1 MPRSW
6 PAEVVTLVRG
16 RNLLL
21 AAAGVA
27 IGGALTLGR
36 VALPRELVLAMLSA
50 IGIGAVG
57 NTANDLWDVEAD
69 RVNKPLRPLVSGGA
83 LSRDAALWI
92 GGVAGGLGL
101 LCAWLAGPTVF
112 AIGLP
117 ALVVMLAYSPLL
129 KPRPVLG
136 NAVVSVIGS
145 LPLVYG
151 AGAVGD
157 WHAGLV
163 PFWLAA
169 LLHTGREIVKD
180 LEDIPGDLAAGRRT
194 IPIAWGRRAGFVA
207 AAVPL
212 VVFVPVALVPWVAGS
227 YGVRYGSIV
236 VLVAIGVGA
245 IATRLLSEQMGGA
258 RAGLKLAMALGL
270 LALLWDRL

>member
-1 MPRSW
+1 MARSW

-36 VALPRELVLAMLSA
+36 VAFPGELVLALLSA
-50 IGIGAVG
+50 MGLGAAG

-69 RVNKPLRPLVSGGA
+69 RVNKPLRPLVSGA
-83 LSRDAALWI
+83 LSRGAALWI
-92 GGVAGGLGL
+92 GGSAGGLGL

-136 NAVVSVIGS
+136 NVVVAVLGS

-157 WHAGLV
+157 WRAGLV

-169 LLHTGREIVKD
+169 LLHSGREIVKD
-180 LEDIPGDLAAGRRT
+180 LEDIPGDLAAQRRT

-212 VVFVPVALVPWVAGS
+212 VVFVPVALTPWLAGS
-227 YGVRYGSIV
+227 YGVRYGSIA
-236 VLVAIGVGA
+236 VLIAIGVGA
-245 IATRLLSEQMGGA
+245 VAARLLSEQMGGA

>member
-27 IGGALTLGR
+27 IGGALALGR
-36 VALPRELVLAMLSA
+36 VALPRELVLALLSA
-50 IGIGAVG
+50 IGLGAVG

-69 RVNKPLRPLVSGGA
+69 RVNRPLRPLVSGA
-83 LSRDAALWI
+83 LSRGAALWI

-117 ALVVMLAYSPLL
+117 SLVVMLAYSPLL

-136 NAVVSVIGS
+136 NAVVAVLGS

-151 AGAVGD
+151 ASAVGD

-163 PFWLAA
+163 PFWLAV
-169 LLHTGREIVKD
+169 LLHAGREIVKD
-180 LEDIPGDLAAGRRT
+180 IEDVPGDLAAGRRT
-194 IPIAWGRRAGFVA
+194 IPIARGRRAGFVA

-212 VVFVPVALVPWVAGS
+212 VVFVPVALAPWVAGS
-227 YGVRYGSIV
+227 YGARYGSIV
-236 VLVAIGVGA
+236 VLVVVGVGA
-245 IATRLLSEQMGGA
+245 IATRLLAEQIGGA
-258 RAGLKLAMALGL
+258 RAGLKLAMSLGL
-270 LALLWDRL
+270 IALLWDRL

>member
-50 IGIGAVG
+50 IGLGAVG

-69 RVNKPLRPLVSGGA
+69 RVNKPLRPLVSGA
-83 LSRDAALWI
+83 LSRGAALWI

-117 ALVVMLAYSPLL
+117 ALVAMLAYSPLL

-136 NAVVSVIGS
+136 NAVVAVLGS

-163 PFWLAA
+163 PCWLAA
-169 LLHTGREIVKD
+169 LLHAGREIVKD
-180 LEDIPGDLAAGRRT
+180 LEDVPGDLAAGRRT

-212 VVFVPVALVPWVAGS
+212 VVFMPVALVPWVAGS
-227 YGVRYGSIV
+227 YGVRYGSIA

-245 IATRLLSEQMGGA
+245 VATRLLSEQIGGA

-270 LALLWDRL
+270 IALLWDRL

>member
-1 MPRSW
+1 MERSW
-6 PAEVVTLVRG
+6 PAEFVTLVRG

-36 VALPRELVLAMLSA
+36 VAFPRELALAMLSA
-50 IGIGAVG
+50 MGLGAAG
-57 NTANDLWDVEAD
+57 NTANDLWDVAAD
-69 RVNKPLRPLVSGGA
+69 RVNKPLRPLVSGA

-117 ALVVMLAYSPLL
+117 ALVAMLAYSPLL

-136 NAVVSVIGS
+136 NVVVAVLGS

-157 WHAGLV
+157 WRIGLV

-169 LLHTGREIVKD
+169 LLHAGREIVKD
-180 LEDIPGDLAAGRRT
+180 LEDIPGDLAARRRT

-212 VVFVPVALVPWVAGS
+212 VVFVPVALAPWLAGG
-227 YGVRYGSIV
+227 YGVRYGSIA
-236 VLVAIGVGA
+236 VLIAIGVGA
-245 IATRLLSEQMGGA
+245 VAARLLSEQMGGA
-258 RAGLKLAMALGL
+258 RAGLKIAMALGL

>member
-1 MPRSW
+1 MERSW

-36 VALPRELVLAMLSA
+36 VAFPRELVLAMLSA
-50 IGIGAVG
+50 MGLGAAG
-57 NTANDLWDVEAD
+57 NTANDLWDVAAD
-69 RVNKPLRPLVSGGA
+69 RVNKPLRPLVSGA

-117 ALVVMLAYSPLL
+117 ALVAMLAYSPLL

-136 NAVVSVIGS
+136 NVVVAVLGS

-157 WHAGLV
+157 WRIGLV

-169 LLHTGREIVKD
+169 LLHAGREIVKD
-180 LEDIPGDLAAGRRT
+180 LEDIPGDLAARRRT

-212 VVFVPVALVPWVAGS
+212 VVFVPVALAPWLAGG
-227 YGVRYGSIV
+227 YGVRYGSIA
-236 VLVAIGVGA
+236 VLIAIGVGA
-245 IATRLLSEQMGGA
+245 VAARLLSEQMGGA
-258 RAGLKLAMALGL
+258 RAGLKIAMALGL

>member
-1 MPRSW
+1 MERSW
-6 PAEVVTLVRG
+6 PADLVTLVRG

-21 AAAGVA
+21 AAAGVT

-36 VALPRELVLAMLSA
+36 VAVPRELALALLSA
-50 IGIGAVG
+50 MGLGAAG

-69 RVNKPLRPLVSGGA
+69 RVNKPLRPLVSGA
-83 LSRDAALWI
+83 LSREVALWI

-117 ALVVMLAYSPLL
+117 ALVAMLAYSPLL

-136 NAVVSVIGS
+136 NVVVAVLGS

-157 WHAGLV
+157 WRAGLV

-169 LLHTGREIVKD
+169 LLHAGREIVKD
-180 LEDIPGDLAAGRRT
+180 LEDIPGDLAARRRT

-212 VVFVPVALVPWVAGS
+212 VVFVPVALAPWLTGS
-227 YGVRYGSIV
+227 YGVRYGSIA
-236 VLVAIGVGA
+236 VLVSVGVGA
-245 IATRLLSEQMGGA
+245 VAARLLSEQIGGA